1 MSARGTHPTRHRE
14 GLSASLALAAGHRR
28 VELAIVAAPMSA
40 SPEHTTRALEGL
52 VRAPLE

>member
-1 MSARGTHPTRHRE
+1 MHE
-14 GLSASLALAAGHRR
+14 GGELVSAGHRR

-40 SPEHTTRALEGL
+40 SPEETTRALEAI